1 MKYCFIFL
9 LLCFSSISFGTEIT
23 SECIMMRE
31 TSLRNNPKTNLMYS
45 TVRSKSNKNHVTSQ

>member
-9 LLCFSSISFGTEIT
+9 LLSLGSISFATEIT

-31 TSLRNNPKTNLMYS
+31 TNLRNNPKTNLMNS
-45 TVRSKSNKNHVTSQ
+45 NVRSKSNKNQVTSQ